1 MPLSSEPSVTPNTPR
16 HPLALADQDLY
27 RVCDLSAQGFA
38 TTAELK
44 PLTETLGQERAME
57 AVHFGA
63 GMRHQGY
70 NLFVFGDPGLGKRSL
85 VAQYLQK
92 KAAQEPAP
100 LDWCY
105 VNHFAQPHQPL
116 AIQLPS
122 GRGLELQQQMAQMV
136 DYLRSAIPKLFET
149 DAYRAKL
156 EAIHKDADAKQ
167 EALFQALD
175 SEAREKNI
183 ALVRTPAGFAL
194 APARNQEVID
204 PHDYDQLSQV
214 EKDAYASAIE
224 QLQNQLEKILRSLPQ
239 FWRARDEKTTQLN
252 RETIQMVL
260 INTIASLRQRFAG
273 LTAVQGYLDAVQA
286 DMIEHVEDLRKWDES
301 TSSPEG
307 LPLVRGAQFQRYQ
320 VNALVSNGK
329 GQGAP
334 LVTEESPHYNNLV
347 GRIEHIAQWGA
358 LVTDFT
364 LIKPGALHR
373 ANGGYLLL
381 DAWKVLTQPFAWE
394 GLKHALRAQEI
405 RIESLGSMLSL
416 VSTVSLEPQPIPL
429 HVKIVLFGDPLLY
442 YLLHDADPDF
452 AELFKVA
459 VDFEEDTGR
468 TEHTHTVYARWI
480 ASMCQQHRLLPM
492 QTDAVA
498 RVIEHSA
505 RLAGD
510 AERLSTR
517 MGTMLSLLQE
527 ADFFAREAGLER
539 TSASH
544 VQHALDAQARRQDR
558 LRDRLTDAVLRG
570 QLLIATEGEVV
581 GQINALTVIILGD
594 FSFAHPVRVTGTT
607 RMGHGEM
614 VNIEREVEL
623 SGAIHSKGVMILS
636 SFLASRYARNAPL
649 ALSATLVFEQSYAM
663 VDGDSAS
670 LAEVCVLLSHL
681 ANVPIRQNLSVTG
694 SINQWGEVQAVG
706 GVNEKIEGYFNICQ
720 ARGLNGSHGVLLPVA
735 NVKHLMLQQ
744 NVRDAVAAGQFA
756 VYAVQHVD
764 QAIELL
770 TGMPAGVA
778 GADGRY
784 PSDTINGRVAARIAA
799 LGKPR
804 KALGQRD
811 KGQNENNRVN
821 FL

>member
-1 MPLSSEPSVTPNTPR
+1 MSLYPEKSPKPSISR
-16 HPLALADQDLY
+16 HPLAIAPQDLY
-27 RVCDLSAQGFA
+27 RVCDLSAQGFD
-38 TTAELK
+38 TTAEIQ

-70 NLFVFGDPGLGKRSL
+70 NLFVFGEPGLGKHSL
-85 VAQYLQK
+85 VHQYLQK
-92 KAAQEPAP
+92 KAVLEPEP

-105 VNHFAQPHQPL
+105 VNHFAQPHQPM

-136 DYLRSAIPKLFET
+136 EYLRGAIPKLFET
-149 DAYRAKL
+149 DTYRAKL
-156 EAIHKDADAKQ
+156 ETIHKDSDAKQ
-167 EALFQALD
+167 EALFQSLD
-175 SEAREKNI
+175 SVAREKNVV
-183 ALVRTPAGFAL
+183 LVRTPAGFAL
-194 APARNQEVID
+194 APARNQEVIA
-204 PHDYDQLSQV
+204 PKDYDQLGQA
-214 EKDAYASAIE
+214 EKDAFATAIE
-224 QLQNQLEKILRSLPQ
+224 ELQNELEKILKSLPQ
-239 FWRARDEKTTQLN
+239 FWRERDEKTTQLN
-252 RETIQMVL
+252 RETIQVVL
-260 INTIASLRQRFAG
+260 INTIAALRQRFAG
-273 LTAVQGYLDAVQA
+273 LTAVQSYLDAVQA

-301 TSSPEG
+301 SASPDG
-307 LPLVRGAQFQRYQ
+307 MPLVRGAQFQRYQ

-347 GRIEHIAQWGA
+347 GRIEHVAQWGA

-394 GLKHALRAQEI
+394 GLKHALRTQQI

-442 YLLHDADPDF
+442 YFLHDADPDF

-459 VDFEEDTGR
+459 VDFEEDTWR
-468 TEHTHTVYARWI
+468 TEHTHTLYARWI
-480 ASMCQQHRLLPM
+480 ASMCQQHGLLPL
-492 QTDAVA
+492 QNNAVA

-517 MGTMLSLLQE
+517 MGTMLNLLQE
-527 ADFFAREAGLER
+527 ADFWTREAELQT
-539 TSASH
+539 TSASQ
-544 VQHALDAQARRQDR
+544 VQHALDSQARRQDR

-581 GQINALTVIILGD
+581 GQINALTVIMLGD
-594 FSFAHPVRVTGTT
+594 FAFAHPVRVTGTT

-681 ANVPIRQNLSVTG
+681 ANVPIRQGLSVTG

-720 ARGLNGSHGVLLPVA
+720 VRGLNGAQGVLLPLA
-735 NVKHLMLQQ
+735 NVKHLMLKQ
-744 NVRDAVAAGQFA
+744 NVREAVVAGQFT

-764 QAIELL
+764 QAIEIL
-770 TGMPAGVA
+770 TGMQAGVA

-784 PSDTINGRVAARIAA
+784 PLDSINGRVTARITA

-804 KALGQRD
+804 KGLGRRD
-811 KGQNENNRVN
+811 KLREKMGEE
-821 FL
+821 